1 MPKQTH
7 KTNIEGSET
16 CIRETTQIIL
26 YFLEV
31 FQQIMTGIVASSP
44 RGTQTQGFRIT
55 SPTRW
60 PLSHSVSLEIQ

>member
-1 MPKQTH
+1 MLILQTFMPKQTH

-44 RGTQTQGFRIT
+44 RGTQTQGLRIT
-55 SPTRW
+55 SPTR
-60 PLSHSVSLEIQ
+60 